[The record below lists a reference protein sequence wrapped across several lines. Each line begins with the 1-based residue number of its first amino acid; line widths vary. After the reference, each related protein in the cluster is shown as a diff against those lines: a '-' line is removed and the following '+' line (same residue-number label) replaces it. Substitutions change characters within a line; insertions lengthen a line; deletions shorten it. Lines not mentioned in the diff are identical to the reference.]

1 MEEEAETS
9 AVVNTLSVPYH
20 ERERKK
26 ESERERERERE
37 RKREKS
43 TWRRRRR
50 QPPRCLCTHLSY
62 SPPFAPPLSSLT

>member
-1 MEEEAETS
+1 MCVCVWYMEEEAETS

-43 TWRRRRR
+43 TWRRRR
-50 QPPRCLCTHLSY
+50 
-62 SPPFAPPLSSLT
+62 